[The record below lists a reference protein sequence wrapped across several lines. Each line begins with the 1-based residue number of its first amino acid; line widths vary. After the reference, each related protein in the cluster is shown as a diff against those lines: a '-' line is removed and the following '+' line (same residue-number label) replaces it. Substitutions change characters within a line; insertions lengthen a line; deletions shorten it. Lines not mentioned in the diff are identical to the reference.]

1 LLSLTTQDSIA
12 EFSLNYLIDHEL
24 DTRIFHDHYKN
35 DDMGCLAYDP
45 ALLLKI
51 VLLAYSRGVTS
62 SRKIEQLCR
71 ENVVFMALSANTQ
84 PHFTTIAD
92 FISRSTEEISQL
104 FLQVLMVC
112 DFQGLLQ
119 PLARLRALRV
129 KKVPFMGTATL
140 LAVRCLRLMAVN
152 YPTTPAKNGHADL
165 RHKKQKIDKA
175 IRYILNKYATLKSTD
190 LPCRQF
196 CSLVHNIYIA
206 GITE

>member
-35 DDMGCLAYDP
+35 DDMGRMAYDP

-84 PHFTTIAD
+84 THFTTIAD

-112 DFQGLLQ
+112 D
-119 PLARLRALRV
+119 
-129 KKVPFMGTATL
+129 
-140 LAVRCLRLMAVN
+140 
-152 YPTTPAKNGHADL
+152 
-165 RHKKQKIDKA
+165 
-175 IRYILNKYATLKSTD
+175 
-190 LPCRQF
+190 
-196 CSLVHNIYIA
+196 
-206 GITE
+206 